1 VATIIYVGIS
11 QRIFA
16 LTNDLKVACVPSNN
30 KLIGLHAVFAAGWMA
45 ATVAIG
51 FVLVRTLGL

>member
-1 VATIIYVGIS
+1 MGIS